1 MGLMKTRIS
10 LLQHL
15 QTHLWVYIYDKENL
29 DWITEELRDTSL
41 NFNIDEVRENWW
53 CIWINSVKD

>member
-1 MGLMKTRIS
+1 MGLMENRIS
-10 LLQHL
+10 LLRHL

-29 DWITEELRDTSL
+29 DWITEELRDTSP
-41 NFNIDEVRENWW
+41 NFNVDEVRENWW